1 MSEYTKVGLKISC
14 RLTKGRETLP
24 ICRDCF
30 DSGMNLIFSEKARH
44 FKMKGQ
50 EDKLN
55 KEKKRKKLEAAGK
68 RKCQKL

>member
-1 MSEYTKVGLKISC
+1 LLPHK
-14 RLTKGRETLP
+14 REGTIAKS

-30 DSGMNLIFSEKARH
+30 DSGMILIFLEKATH
-44 FKMKGQ
+44 SKMKGQ

-55 KEKKRKKLEAAGK
+55 IEKKRKKLEAAGK